1 MQDALKSKKAL
12 LQALT
17 YYRQPVARNLN
28 EIRLNALLKLSQV
41 NEKSLQEIM
50 DFGLEEAIRLTDS
63 KIGYI
68 YYYNERTELFTL
80 YSWSSSVMD
89 QCAVIEKQT
98 VYELQKTGLWGE
110 AVRQRKPIV
119 MNDYSAPNQYKK
131 GYPEGHVPLTRHMN
145 LPIFIGKKIVAVIG
159 VGNKESDYTE
169 DDVAQLQLFMDGL
182 WNIAEK
188 KRIEEE
194 LRKSEEKLRT
204 VADFTYDWEYWIAP
218 NMEILYCSP
227 SCNRIT
233 GYSSEEFIKTPS
245 LISSIMHTQD
255 IEIYNN
261 HIAHFH
267 DPNKL
272 FEEEQELE
280 FRIITKNGEI
290 KWIGHVCHQ
299 VFNEEG
305 VFLGRRVSNRDI
317 TDRKH
322 SEMMLIHSS
331 EEIKRLNENILHML
345 KIVSHDIRGPLVAMA
360 ATLKLLQ
367 HGSYGRMDDS
377 VANTVQDLS
386 GRVKQI
392 LGIAEDYLGKA
403 HAVDAH
409 MKIEKYE
416 IDLRQEVIDAVLDEL
431 SNEMEAGEIT
441 IDNKLGAIPSGAIVV
456 NASKIWLKVVYRN
469 LFKNAIK
476 YGGYGCTIAFGYED
490 QGSFYRLNV
499 YNTGSPIPE
508 EKRSTLFTKFGRVE
522 GGTVREGVGMG
533 LYLTKEIIKR
543 HGGDI
548 WYEAKHNGSD
558 FVFTLPK

>member
-218 NMEILYCSP
+218 NMKILYCSP

-233 GYSSEEFIKTPS
+233 GYSAEEFIKTPS

-558 FVFTLPK
+558 FVFILPK